1 MLKLWGRLNSINVQ
15 KAVLALEEL
24 GLPYD
29 RTDAG
34 LQYGVNKSP
43 EYLAMNPNGL
53 VPTLDDDGFVL
64 WESNTIV
71 RYLAAKYASGALWP
85 EDLKIRADA
94 DRWMDWQNATLSP
107 AMGPAFMGLVRTAPE
122 KRNAEAIDAALAKT
136 GKLVAMLDA
145 HLAGRAFITGA
156 TYTMSD
162 IVLAPI
168 MHRWFNMPC
177 ERPAAPNAQAWHA
190 RLMERPACQRVLT
203 LPIS

>member
-24 GLPYD
+24 GLPYE

-34 LQYGVNKSP
+34 LQFGINRSP

-53 VPTLDDDGFVL
+53 VPLLDDDGFVL
-64 WESNTIV
+64 WESNAIV
-71 RYLAAKYASGALWP
+71 RYLCAKYAAGTLWP

-94 DRWMDWQNATLSP
+94 DRWMDWQTATLSS
-107 AMGPAFMGLVRTAPE
+107 AMGPGFMGLVRIAPE
-122 KRNAEAIDAALAKT
+122 KRDADAIAASLAKT
-136 GKLVAMLDA
+136 TTLVAMLDA
-145 HLAGRAFITGA
+145 HLAGRDYIAGA
-156 TYTMSD
+156 AYSMGD

-177 ERPAAPNAQAWHA
+177 ERAAAPHA
-190 RLMERPACQRVLT
+190 ERWYATLMQRPACARVLT
-203 LPIS
+203 LPIT

>member
-24 GLPYD
+24 GLPYE

-34 LQYGVNKSP
+34 LQFGINRSP

-53 VPTLDDDGFVL
+53 VPLLDDDGFVL
-64 WESNTIV
+64 WESNAIV
-71 RYLAAKYASGALWP
+71 RYLCAKYAAGTLWP

-94 DRWMDWQNATLSP
+94 DRWMDWQTATLSS
-107 AMGPAFMGLVRTAPE
+107 AMGPGFMGLVRIAPE
-122 KRNAEAIDAALAKT
+122 KRDADAIAASLAKT
-136 GKLVAMLDA
+136 TKLVAMLDA
-145 HLAGRAFITGA
+145 HLAGRDYIAGA
-156 TYTMSD
+156 AYSMGD

-177 ERPAAPNAQAWHA
+177 ERAAAPHA
-190 RLMERPACQRVLT
+190 ERWYATLMQRPACARVLT
-203 LPIS
+203 LPIT

>member
-34 LQYGVNKSP
+34 LQFGVNKTP

-71 RYLAAKYASGALWP
+71 RYLAAKHASGTLWP
-85 EDLKIRADA
+85 EDLQTRADA

-107 AMGPAFMGLVRTAPE
+107 AMGPAFMGLVRTPPE
-122 KRNAEAIDAALAKT
+122 KRNAEAIAGALEKT
-136 GKLVAMLDA
+136 TRLVAMLDA
-145 HLAGRAFITGA
+145 HLADRDYVAGA
-156 TYTMSD
+156 SYTMGD

-177 ERPAAPNAQAWHA
+177 DRAPAPNAQRWYE
-190 RLMERPACQRVLT
+190 RLTQRPACQKVLT

>member
-24 GLPYD
+24 GLAYE

-34 LQYGVNKSP
+34 LQFGINRTP

-64 WESNTIV
+64 WESNAIV
-71 RYLAAKYASGALWP
+71 RYLCAKHSAGKLWP
-85 EDLKIRADA
+85 EDLKVRADA
-94 DRWMDWQNATLSP
+94 DRWMDWQTATLSS
-107 AMGPAFMGLVRTAPE
+107 AMGAGFMGLVRLPPE
-122 KRNAEAIDAALAKT
+122 KRNPEAIADSLAKT
-136 GKLVAMLDA
+136 TKLVGMLDA
-145 HLAGRAFITGA
+145 HLAGRDCIAGA
-156 TYTMSD
+156 EYGMAD

-177 ERPAAPNAQAWHA
+177 DRAAAPNAERWYAK
-190 RLMERPACQRVLT
+190 LMHRPACARVLT
-203 LPIS
+203 LPIT